1 MRNSSS
7 FGENPD
13 FWVSKWEILGLIVPK
28 YEIERLEWSPDR
40 NQGPR
45 FPVPYLPIP
54 ELEII
59 ERSGQRV
66 LVCYNNWGVCSDNV
80 SSDDIA

>member
-1 MRNSSS
+1 MGDSRSDRPEVRNQ
-7 FGENPD
+7 E
-13 FWVSKWEILGLIVPK
+13 PK
-28 YEIERLEWSPDR
+28 WSPDR

-59 ERSGQRV
+59 GRSGQRV